1 MWGDGVITY
10 HGSYMKV
17 DQPDIYHSRES
28 VDFGKG
34 FYITPVKE
42 QAEKWAARF
51 KRNNGK
57 GIVSIYEFK
66 LDDVEK
72 DGFKIIKF
80 EGYTEEWLDFI
91 TSCRKLTNKDE
102 VDVVIGGVANDKVF
116 NTIEL
121 YFDGLIEK
129 SEAIKRLKYEKP
141 NLQICIRNQKVI
153 DQYLSFLES
162 EEV

>member
-1 MWGDGVITY
+1 MRGDKLITY
-10 HGSYMKV
+10 HGSYLKV
-17 DQPDIYHSRES
+17 DKPDIYHSRES

-34 FYITPVKE
+34 FYITSVKE

-57 GIVSIYEFK
+57 GIVSIYEFD
-66 LDDVEK
+66 LDAVEK
-72 DGFKIIKF
+72 KGYKIIKF

-91 TSCRKLTNKDE
+91 TSCRRLINQDKA
-102 VDVVIGGVANDKVF
+102 DVVIGGVANDKVF

-153 DQYLSFLES
+153 DEYLSFVES